1 MEKDEVWDYFD
12 YTIFKKLYKLV
23 YKYTKKYIY
32 YTKNILYIYYT
43 KKYMYIVFNCTKKWY
58 IQQLSVFF
66 FFLIL
71 GIVLFCLDV

>member
-1 MEKDEVWDYFD
+1 MEKAEVWDYFD

-43 KKYMYIVFNCTKKWY
+43 KKYMYIVFNYIKKW
-58 IQQLSVFF
+58 
-66 FFLIL
+66 
-71 GIVLFCLDV
+71 